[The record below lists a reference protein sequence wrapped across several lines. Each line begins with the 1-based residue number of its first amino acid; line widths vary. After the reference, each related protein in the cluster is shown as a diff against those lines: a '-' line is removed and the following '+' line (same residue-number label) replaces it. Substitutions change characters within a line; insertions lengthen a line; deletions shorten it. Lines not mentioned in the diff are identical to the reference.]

1 MSSYIPPSRY
11 DNKTHFNSTE
21 FKSSLTV
28 DDVTTK
34 LNTKLESNTSSYID
48 SGSFDNINNVGSVNI
63 FFNVTFTSNP
73 IVVCTVV
80 HTTATTANKKF
91 HITSTTT
98 TDFSVVISDPSSN
111 VNWIAIGNV

>member
-34 LNTKLESNTSSYID
+34 LNTKLGSNASSYID
-48 SGSFDNINNVGSVNI
+48 SGTFDNTNNDGSANV

-73 IVVCTVV
+73 IVVCTAVN
-80 HTTATTANKKF
+80 TTTSYIKV

-98 TDFSVVISDPSSN
+98 TDFSVVISDTSSD